1 MFRQLDRPRQHGFDK
16 VIADGDLP
24 RGRRDRLSG
33 WRRSRAPVL
42 GRLYQA
48 DEAVISGRFFPCA
61 PSMRMAAQQQL
72 GHEEDKSQRS
82 G

>member
-16 VIADGDLP
+16 VIAGGDFPL
-24 RGRRDRLSG
+24 GSRDRRNG
-33 WRRSRAPVL
+33 WRRSRSPVL
-42 GRLYQA
+42 GRLYQT
-48 DEAVISGRFFPCA
+48 DVAVISGGLFPAA
-61 PSMRMAAQQQL
+61 PSMRVAAQQQL